1 MTDLPSTDLAELRR
15 RAGLTQEEL
24 AERAGL
30 TARSIRNLER
40 GQHRPRR
47 RTLTRIRA
55 ALELD
60 DVVGH
65 LVVEFGPGSRHDL
78 PVTVLRQIAE
88 RIREL

>member
-1 MTDLPSTDLAELRR
+1 MTGLAELRR

-30 TARSIRNLER
+30 TVRSIGNLER

-47 RTLTRIRA
+47 STAARIRK

-60 DVVGH
+60 DVGV
-65 LVVEFGPGSRHDL
+65 LAVEFGPGSRHDL
-78 PVTVLRQIAE
+78 PVAVLRQIAE
-88 RIREL
+88 RVREL